1 MQPIIN
7 KHEIYQARL
16 NALEQRIK
24 KANQQLS
31 QKTEELVR
39 KKNAYIASIEQ
50 ERQANDQIMALVW
63 S

>member
-1 MQPIIN
+1 MN

-31 QKTEELVR
+31 QKVKELMR
-39 KKNAYIASIEQ
+39 KKDAYITSIEQ
-50 ERQANDQIMALVW
+50 ERQANDQIMA
-63 S
+63 

>member
-1 MQPIIN
+1 MN
-7 KHEIYQARL
+7 KHEIYKVRL

-31 QKTEELVR
+31 QKVEELMR

-50 ERQANDQIMALVW
+50 ERQANDKIMA
-63 S
+63 